1 MSGRRVA
8 LLIGCSQYTDAEFIQ
23 LPSPAR
29 DVDALQRVLAN
40 PEIGDFSVGEP
51 LLDHPSH
58 KVEEKIVEFFA
69 GSDPKDLLLLY
80 FSCHG
85 ALDSRGQLYLVATN
99 TSRRLLS
106 ATGISAQWVK
116 EQMDQSRSKRIVLLL
131 DSCYSGALTRS
142 PRGRDAD
149 TEEILKEQLGGDG
162 RVVITASGKM
172 EYAYNS
178 EFTDAVVR
186 GLTTG
191 EADLDDDG
199 QIEICELYHYVRERV
214 CQKRRDQNPKMSA
227 NVDGKLYLAKNP
239 YAPLPVELKPLLRS
253 DDAEWR
259 SLGIVGLQRLAAG
272 DHAEEQKRTASK
284 VLTLLRDHD
293 TDPDIQATAGKALP
307 MCSPTPDVI
316 GSHPASGPRRV
327 AARKV
332 LAAVALAAL
341 IAPPVIADRVAAMS
355 NRHAIALPQ
364 PVASCSPEVKPA
376 DGVLKFGTLLP
387 KSGQF
392 LYSGPAQEAG
402 VQLAIKD
409 INDAGGIP
417 GIGVNLDVS
426 NQRDEGNP
434 SARTASQSTDSL
446 LGNGV
451 DAIIGPS
458 TSAVAAKVIDKVV
471 CRGVIMVAPGNT
483 SPLFTD
489 YADHGFYFRTAPVS
503 TLEGVVLGNLVVGD
517 GSLTAVVMSR
527 DDPYGNDLR
536 AVTVAA
542 IKNAGGRVLDS
553 FPYDPNALD
562 HDKDIQ
568 RVKAKDPD
576 AIVLIGFTES
586 AQILVKMIEEGLGPR
601 SKRLYGSGANM
612 TNTLANQVSPR
623 DPGVLAGMRG
633 TPLDTGGEQFVKRLT
648 EANPGLRDL
657 TYAPQAYDAVVV
669 TALAAAVA
677 HTDAPAA
684 VAREIN
690 GVTKVGAKCT
700 SFAACM
706 TLVREGKDIDYDG
719 PSGPLEFTDPG
730 EPCSATYVISEI
742 QADGTVNPLRA
753 EKIDQCQVQPGRPH
767 Q

>member
-8 LLIGCSQYTDAEFIQ
+8 LLVGCSQYTDPEFSQ

-40 PEIGDFSVGEP
+40 PEIGDFSVDKP
-51 LLDHPSH
+51 LLNHPSH
-58 KVEEKIVEFFA
+58 EVQEKVAEFFA
-69 GSDPKDLLLLY
+69 ARNRNDLLLLY

-85 ALDSRGQLYLVATN
+85 DLDSGGQLYFAAKN
-99 TSRRLLS
+99 TTRGLLS

-116 EQMDQSRSKRIVLLL
+116 QQMDQSRSKRIVLLL
-131 DSCYSGALTRS
+131 DCCYSGAFTRS
-142 PRGRDAD
+142 PQGRSAD
-149 TEEILKEQLGGDG
+149 VEKILKEQLGVKG

-186 GLTTG
+186 GLATG
-191 EADLDDDG
+191 EADRDG
-199 QIEICELYHYVRERV
+199 DGKVEVWELYQYVRDRV
-214 CQKRRDQNPKMSA
+214 QQKRQDQTPTMSA
-227 NVDGKLYLAKNP
+227 NDISGELYLANNP
-239 YAPLPVELKPLLRS
+239 HAPLPDELKPLLSS
-253 DDAEWR
+253 DHVWLR
-259 SLGIVGLQRLAAG
+259 SLGIEGLRRLAVG
-272 DHAEEQKRTASK
+272 DHAEEQKRAASK
-284 VLTLLRDHD
+284 VLTLPRYQH
-293 TDPDIQATAGKALP
+293 TDSGVPVVVGKALP
-307 MCSPTPDVI
+307 RLSSPPDVTE
-316 GSHPASGPRRV
+316 SPPVSVPLSLTLRT
-327 AARKV
+327 V
-332 LAAVALAAL
+332 LAAVALIAL
-341 IAPPVIADRVAAMS
+341 IVPP
-355 NRHAIALPQ
+355 AIAEIVATGPDR
-364 PVASCSPEVKPA
+364 PAIAVPPPIASCSPQIKPA

-392 LYSGPAQEAG
+392 LYSGPAQDAG
-402 VQLAIKD
+402 AQLAVKD
-409 INDAGGIP
+409 INKAGGIP
-417 GIGVNLDVS
+417 GILVNLDVT

-434 SARTASQSTDSL
+434 FAGTASQSTDSL

-458 TSAVAAKVIDKVV
+458 TSAAAVKVIDKVV
-471 CRGVIMVAPGNT
+471 CAGVIMFAPGNT
-483 SPLFTD
+483 SPLFTH
-489 YADHGFYFRTAPVS
+489 YPDHGLYFRTAPLS
-503 TLEGVVLGNLVVGD
+503 TLEGAVLGKLVVD
-517 GSLTAVVMSR
+517 DRNSTAVVMSR

-536 AVTVAA
+536 AATVTA
-542 IKNAGGRVLDS
+542 IKRAGGQVLDS

-601 SKRLYGSGANM
+601 SKRLYGPGANM

-623 DPGVLAGMRG
+623 DPSVLAGMRG
-633 TPLDTGGEQFVKRLT
+633 TPLDTGGEEFVKRLQ
-648 EANPGLRDL
+648 EAYPGLRDL

-677 HTDAPAA
+677 HTDEPAA

-690 GVTKVGAKCT
+690 GVTKVGEKCI

-706 TLVREGKDIDYDG
+706 TLVHAGKNIDYDG

-730 EPCSATYVISEI
+730 EPTSATYVISEI
-742 QADGTVNPLRA
+742 QADGTVKPLRT
-753 EKIDQCQVQPGRPH
+753 EKIGREWR
-767 Q
+767 